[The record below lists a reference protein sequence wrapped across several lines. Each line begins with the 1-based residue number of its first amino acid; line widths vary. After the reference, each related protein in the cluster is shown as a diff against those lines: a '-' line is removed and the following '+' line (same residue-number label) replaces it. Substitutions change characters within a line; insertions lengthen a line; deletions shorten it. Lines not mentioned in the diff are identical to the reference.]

1 MTKSGSYID
10 FSSALGVF
18 RLIIYSKQRVF
29 MEMIQ
34 TMKKM
39 EKEALKSSGID
50 FIRLGFSLFF
60 MVAVLVYSFLSSGG
74 IPNNMFLAVAALFG
88 AYMAMNIGANDVA
101 NNVGPAVG
109 SKALTMGGAI
119 IIAAVFEAG
128 GAFIAGGDVIK
139 TIKKGIID
147 ISAFGGNVD
156 PFIWAMMAALLSAAL
171 WLNFATMMKAPVST
185 THSIVGGVMGAGIAS
200 AGFGVVAWS
209 TMGKIAASWVISP
222 VLGGIIA
229 AAFLYAIKRTM
240 VYQED
245 KIEAAKK
252 WVPVFVAIMS
262 WAFVTYLTLKG
273 LKKIW
278 PSIVDVLTFLPHD
291 KKPSFIIA
299 AIFGLIVAFAIYY
312 VVKKTVILRAKK
324 LENTRAGINSL
335 FTVPLI
341 FAAALLSFAH
351 GANDVANAI
360 GPLAA
365 INDAVLTGGI
375 SAKAGIPLWVMAVGA
390 LGIALGLALYG
401 PKLIRTVGGEITELD
416 QMRAFSVAMAASITV
431 IIASQLGLPVS
442 STHIAI
448 GGIFGV
454 GFLREYLALKTE
466 KEIVHKEEITLDD
479 EKKVLKAYTN
489 ERKNLEMKS
498 DKSKADYERIVT
510 LYEMIDDE
518 EEKIKS
524 SKKQIKNVEK
534 VKYVKRDAV
543 KKIIAAWIITV
554 PAAAVLSAAIFFMIK
569 GMML

>member
-1 MTKSGSYID
+1 
-10 FSSALGVF
+10 
-18 RLIIYSKQRVF
+18 
-29 MEMIQ
+29 MEIS
-34 TMKKM
+34 TVKKM

-50 FIRLGFSLFF
+50 FIRLGFALFF
-60 MVAVLVYSFLSSGG
+60 MVAVLAYSFLSTGG
-74 IPNNMFLAVAALFG
+74 IPNSMFLAIAALFG

-119 IIAAVFEAG
+119 VIAGIFEAG
-128 GAFIAGGDVIK
+128 GAFIAGGDVVK

-156 PFIWAMMAALLSAAL
+156 PFIWAMMAALLAAAL

-185 THSIVGGVMGAGIAS
+185 THSIVGGVMGAGIAA
-200 AGFGVVAWS
+200 AGFSIVSWG
-209 TMGKIAASWVISP
+209 TMAKIASSWVISP

-229 AAFLYAIKRTM
+229 AIFLFAIKKTM

-245 KIEAAKK
+245 KITAAKK
-252 WVPVFVAIMS
+252 WVPVFIALMT

-273 LKKIW
+273 LKKVW
-278 PSIVDVLTFLPHD
+278 PHIVDVLAFLPD
-291 KKPSFIIA
+291 EKKPSFIVA
-299 AIFGLIVAFAIYY
+299 AIFGFIIAIGIYIL
-312 VVKKTVILRAKK
+312 VKKTVALRAAK
-324 LENTRAGINSL
+324 LENSRDGINAL

-365 INDAVLTGGI
+365 INDAVMTGGI
-375 SAKAGIPLWVMAVGA
+375 SAKAGIPIWVMGVGA
-390 LGIALGLALYG
+390 LGIAIGLALYG
-401 PKLIRTVGGEITELD
+401 PKLIKTVGGEITELD

-454 GFLREYLALKTE
+454 GFLREYLTNTGQ
-466 KEIVHKEEITLDD
+466 EEIIHVEEVAIED
-479 EKKVLKAYTN
+479 EKKVLKAYNSEKKT
-489 ERKNLEMKS
+489 LEDK
-498 DKSKADYERIVT
+498 DAKSKEDYERIVD
-510 LYEMIDDE
+510 LYKLISDE
-518 EEKIKS
+518 EKKIKDA
-524 SKKQIKNVEK
+524 KKHIKQAEK
-534 VKYVKRDAV
+534 VKYVKRDTI
-543 KKIIAAWIITV
+543 KKIVTAWVVTV
-554 PAAAVLSAAIFFMIK
+554 PAAALLSASIFFMIK
-569 GMML
+569 GIVL

>member
-1 MTKSGSYID
+1 M
-10 FSSALGVF
+10 A
-18 RLIIYSKQRVF
+18 
-29 MEMIQ
+29 
-34 TMKKM
+34 KKM
-39 EKEALKSSGID
+39 EKEAIKSSGID
-50 FIRLGFSLFF
+50 FIRLGFALFF
-60 MVAVLVYSFLSSGG
+60 LVAVLTYSFLSSGT
-74 IPNNMFLAVAALFG
+74 IPNNMFLAIAALFG

-119 IIAAVFEAG
+119 IIAAIFEAG
-128 GAFIAGGDVIK
+128 GAFIAGGDVVK

-147 ISAFGGNVD
+147 ISAFGGSVD
-156 PFIWAMMAALLSAAL
+156 PFIWAMMAALLAAAL

-185 THSIVGGVMGAGIAS
+185 THSIVGGVMGAGIAA
-200 AGFGVVAWS
+200 AGFTIVSWS

-222 VLGGIIA
+222 VLGGVIA
-229 AAFLYAIKRTM
+229 AIFLYAIKKTIIF
-240 VYQED
+240 QND
-245 KIEAAKK
+245 KVAAARK
-252 WVPVFVAIMS
+252 WVPIFVAIMS

-278 PSIVDVLTFLPHD
+278 PSIVDVLVFLPDEKKPTFL
-291 KKPSFIIA
+291 IA
-299 AIFGLIVAFAIYY
+299 SIFGLIVAG
-312 VVKKTVILRAKK
+312 VVYIILKKTVAIRATN
-324 LENTRAGINSL
+324 LHNTRDSINLL

-365 INDAVLTGGI
+365 INDAVITGGI

-401 PKLIRTVGGEITELD
+401 PKLIRTVGSEITELD
-416 QMRAFSVAMAASITV
+416 QMRAFSVAIAAAITV

-442 STHIAI
+442 STHIAL

-454 GFLREYLALKTE
+454 GFLREYLAINGQEDILE
-466 KEIVHKEEITLDD
+466 KQQTNIED
-479 EKKVLKAYTN
+479 EKKFLKAYSS
-489 ERKNLEMKS
+489 ELKRLE
-498 DKSKADYERIVT
+498 DKADKTKADYESIVD
-510 LYEMIDDE
+510 LYKAIDHE
-518 EEKIKS
+518 EDKIKRT
-524 SKKQIKNVEK
+524 KKQIKSIEK

-554 PAAAVLSAAIFFMIK
+554 PASAVLSAAIFFMIK
-569 GMML
+569 GIVL